1 MEQLSMGDDRPLAPV
16 LLVIQPFEDSIVGD
30 LIACERMI
38 ETIGRGPL
46 AHYVI
51 QVVVPRAITEQ

>member
-1 MEQLSMGDDRPLAPV
+1 MGDDRPLAPV

-46 AHYVI
+46 AHNVI